1 MLQTH
6 RHHCRV
12 SPTFCDRHQPSATVA
27 SMVES
32 RVRGRGGGLPFPI
45 GPRSPAR
52 RKILPR
58 RFLDQHRPVCAAA
71 GEGLPFEWSWGAGLN
86 PSHDVPAPHQDR
98 RAWRTPLRTMHGAVP
113 VAEPTRQCHTGR
125 LAPTASSKYGTTGQ
139 DGTLSRY
146 VPQGVAGS
154 GAGHGHTP

>member
-71 GEGLPFEWSWGAGLN
+71 GKGLLFEWSWGAGLN

-98 RAWRTPLRTMHGAVP
+98 RAGHGAHPCERCTAQYQRRSQP
-113 VAEPTRQCHTGR
+113 VSATPAGWHRPR
-125 LAPTASSKYGTTGQ
+125 APNTGQ
-139 DGTLSRY
+139 RDRTGHCHAMSRK
-146 VPQGVAGS
+146 A
-154 GAGHGHTP
+154 